1 MCTDSQ
7 GTGQS
12 AQSADGKR
20 VFILDVSVPGIAHVV
35 LMQNLPKNKEWI
47 LSVIKAHFSSQKHKK
62 NEIKELPIICTE
74 NLLWH
79 NTLIS
84 KVMIKTALQKSNL
97 FKETLNY

>member
-1 MCTDSQ
+1 MGSIQECQEERQLISTLMPVSWGVVATFVHSQ

-47 LSVIKAHFSSQKHKK
+47 LSVIKAHSSSWKHLWMGSGSSQK
-62 NEIKELPIICTE
+62 
-74 NLLWH
+74 
-79 NTLIS
+79 
-84 KVMIKTALQKSNL
+84 V
-97 FKETLNY
+97 